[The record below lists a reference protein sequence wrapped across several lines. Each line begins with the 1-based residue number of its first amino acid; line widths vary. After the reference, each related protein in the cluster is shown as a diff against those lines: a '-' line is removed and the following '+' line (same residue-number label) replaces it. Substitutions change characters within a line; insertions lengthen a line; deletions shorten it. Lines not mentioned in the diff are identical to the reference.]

1 MVEKGKPD
9 WKLEGAEGTR
19 HQRRGIPGTVKTG
32 GRQPTAMAGPVANWT
47 CLLRSIDRRNV
58 PYRHLGDHAGDLGE
72 QGIGNRFLPV
82 AGICDATGE
91 AHRSDCGN
99 DHGPHGFSANHIN
112 GRKTLHNS

>member
-1 MVEKGKPD
+1 
-9 WKLEGAEGTR
+9 
-19 HQRRGIPGTVKTG
+19 
-32 GRQPTAMAGPVANWT
+32 MAGPVANWT

-99 DHGPHGFSANHIN
+99 DHSPHGFSPIARL
-112 GRKTLHNS
+112 GLRRVME